1 MLLNRQNE
9 LFTTTSGQILLA
21 NKEHKSF
28 HFAAFFSS
36 FVHLFF
42 TFTKVTFIAY
52 MQNDDKNGKKIMIEC
67 REKSDEV
74 KSALAPKINKAHAA
88 RNSTIVN
95 AVKGNALNNFNL
107 RNFLILSV
115 MTEI

>member
-1 MLLNRQNE
+1 
-9 LFTTTSGQILLA
+9 
-21 NKEHKSF
+21 
-28 HFAAFFSS
+28 
-36 FVHLFF
+36 
-42 TFTKVTFIAY
+42 
-52 MQNDDKNGKKIMIEC
+52 MIEC

-115 MTEI
+115 MTEIWTTSHR